1 MDMEVEEHNFD
12 TVEVVD
18 TSREEEDH
26 CNIVDGNCCIV
37 ASDVLFDCLEVS
49 CIVCDRSIQSQL
61 FGLLLQ
67 SFQVLFLDWFSHICI
82 PFYFVCLS

>member
-12 TVEVVD
+12 TVEVVG

-37 ASDVLFDCLEVS
+37 ASGVLFDCLEVS
-49 CIVCDRSIQSQL
+49 CVRDCSI
-61 FGLLLQ
+61 
-67 SFQVLFLDWFSHICI
+67 
-82 PFYFVCLS
+82 

>member
-1 MDMEVEEHNFD
+1 MNTEVEEHKLD
-12 TVEVVD
+12 TVEVVG
-18 TSREEEDH
+18 SISSLVEEEDH
-26 CNIVDGNCCIV
+26 CIV

-49 CIVCDRSIQSQL
+49 CAGDRSIRFQL